1 MPYSRSWT
9 SLALLVV
16 VACAPAHT
24 IVAQDADLPPAG
36 FGSLRQDQVGVRLAS
51 PATGPNIAV
60 RVIPLDEQVTRL
72 LAPDA
77 YRSLRDMRQSKAED
91 IRAAARTAAYDS
103 VATFMV
109 TFYGLQP
116 QVQFNPDQ
124 LYISSQNATY
134 RPLAIVPITP
144 RWSEHLIDQG
154 QQAAAIYVFD
164 PTIRILQPFTVVYG
178 QVSSDAWSES
188 LRQLNSERAR
198 VLARA
203 QQQHPQQP

>member
-9 SLALLVV
+9 SLALLAVA
-16 VACAPAHT
+16 ACAPAHT

-36 FGSLRQDQVGVRLAS
+36 FGSLRQDQVGVRM
-51 PATGPNIAV
+51 ATPTLAV
-60 RVIPLDEQVTRL
+60 RVIPLDERVTRL

-77 YRSLRDMRQSKAED
+77 YRSLHDMRQSKDAD
-91 IRAAARTAAYDS
+91 IAAAARSAAYDS
-103 VATFMV
+103 AAAFMV

-116 QVQFNPDQ
+116 SVQFNPDQ

-134 RPLAIVPITP
+134 RPFAVVPITP

-154 QQAAAIYVFD
+154 QQAAAIYLFE
-164 PTIRILQPFTVVYG
+164 PGIRVLQPFTLVYAG
-178 QVSSDAWSES
+178 QTSDAWSES
-188 LRQLNSERAR
+188 LRQLNNERAR

-203 QQQHPQQP
+203 QQQHQPQP